1 MGSLTGGGTWRT
13 ALSAAISDT
22 GQSFPRKTTRH
33 STGRRAPIIVSMEI
47 HEQRTADVVVLA
59 LVGRLTV
66 SDKSGLLKDAVVRHL
81 AAGARHILIDLA
93 DVVYID
99 STRLGDL
106 IATHI
111 TVAKQGGRLTLVRV
125 PPRVASL

>member
-1 MGSLTGGGTWRT
+1 
-13 ALSAAISDT
+13 
-22 GQSFPRKTTRH
+22 
-33 STGRRAPIIVSMEI
+33 MEI
-47 HEQRTADVVVLA
+47 HEQRTGDAVVLA

-66 SDKSGLLKDAVVRHL
+66 SDKTGLLKDAVMRHL
-81 AAGARHILIDLA
+81 AAGARHILIELA

-111 TVAKQGGRLTLVRV
+111 AVTKQGGRLTLVRV
-125 PPRVASL
+125 PPRVAALLSLAGLDPLFEQQSSLEAALSHEP